1 MKRGIET
8 TPDPQGMGRPMV
20 VECSMLRR
28 EAVRY
33 HRRTVPTDQWKLEID
48 LYGDLAGILSLV
60 ANYNGRREP
69 NHSNERSVNLVQEV
83 KVVAGERNH
92 RQLTLPPIAI

>member
-1 MKRGIET
+1 
-8 TPDPQGMGRPMV
+8 MV

-33 HRRTVPTDQWKLEID
+33 HRRSAPNGSGKLEIY
-48 LYGDLAGILSLV
+48 LYADLAGILSLA

-69 NHSNERSVNLVQEV
+69 NHSNQRSVDLVQEV
-83 KVVAGERNH
+83 KVVAGE
-92 RQLTLPPIAI
+92 